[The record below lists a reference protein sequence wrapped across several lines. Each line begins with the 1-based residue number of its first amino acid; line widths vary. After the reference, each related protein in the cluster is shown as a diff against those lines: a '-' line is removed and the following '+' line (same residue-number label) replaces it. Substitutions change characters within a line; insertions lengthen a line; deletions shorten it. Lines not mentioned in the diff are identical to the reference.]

1 MRAHP
6 TRGPT
11 CCRAPCSFH
20 RKAEP
25 PCEFHHTADP
35 VSSYFGALP
44 PCCPAAYA
52 LIARARS
59 QAGRAKRSNGEA
71 IAAHGAQKNRVTREI
86 RRRGP
91 PDPPI
96 PRPPR
101 APGNRTRLLPTAFFI
116 QLLRSIEYPAILRPC
131 DLRFYR
137 RNTRVYSTDS
147 VSDTKN
153 VMDTTLTPTPEG
165 ENRVGVR
172 RLARREARERGATGE
187 HAKGSDPETR
197 NPRHVSLFSYKASS
211 AQAAGTRRV

>member
-11 CCRAPCSFH
+11 CCRAPRSFH

-71 IAAHGAQKNRVTREI
+71 IAAHGAQKSRTTREI
-86 RRRGP
+86 QRREP

-96 PRPPR
+96 PRPPNAR
-101 APGNRTRLLPTAFFI
+101 KSHSLTTYRVFRTTSEKHRVSCYSAS
-116 QLLRSIEYPAILRPC
+116 LRPAVLSTEHEGALDGFRFRYEKRYGYDADAHARGRKPRRRPAIAASGSTQTPQPPADMPSAPALKAGVLPAC
-131 DLRFYR
+131 RFSLIR
-137 RNTRVYSTDS
+137 RS
-147 VSDTKN
+147 
-153 VMDTTLTPTPEG
+153 
-165 ENRVGVR
+165 
-172 RLARREARERGATGE
+172 AR
-187 HAKGSDPETR
+187 
-197 NPRHVSLFSYKASS
+197 
-211 AQAAGTRRV
+211 